1 MEHSGFPSDETLAAF
16 IDGRLDDV
24 TRRRVIEHMTS
35 CDECYSVY
43 LAATE
48 MQKAAGAEPP
58 RRRILPRHFWA
69 ATLSMSMAA
78 VLAVVLFL
86 RPDPGIDHL
95 VVASGNLEY
104 RSVEGRLSGFDAY
117 RPLQD
122 TERATPADVQKDSEK
137 WELLDVAT
145 DIKKAAKKKPNAKN
159 LHALG
164 VAHLLLGNWDEA
176 IDTLKKSDRKRP
188 NDAAVLNDLATA
200 YLARATYKARPSDY
214 VEAAERAKR
223 AWELKQTP
231 EIAWTRAVAF
241 EHLHERTM
249 ARAAWNDYL
258 ELDDQSPWRGEAET
272 RIHDLGAPTDAQKW
286 KTERPLFERAVLHG
300 DAAEI
305 ARIADAFPPRVA
317 EFSEEKLTEWAKGGD
332 AASFDAAER
341 AGAAVAG
348 RGFGYLQDAC
358 VAVRAASP
366 AQVEL
371 TKQAIREL
379 ERGLTLS
386 RQQRFS
392 AAHEALASARELAL
406 RARSPIAQRALLQ
419 LAGCTYNEND
429 YPTTTKLLDALSKE
443 IAPSAIVFRA
453 RIGWLRGLILIEG
466 GHPDDGLR
474 SYLSAAELIK
484 PAGHRDFEAALNA
497 MIGQSYQ
504 ILGKPDQAWEHRLL
518 ALNLAMK
525 AGDPGR
531 VQYVLMESTI
541 AAVFYERRH
550 ELSDLLTGRLLAVSH
565 ALKKNTA
572 IADAHIWRARY
583 LRDSGESNAALDELR
598 SARQV
603 AGAIADKDSRER
615 LMANLELAEG
625 ELLARD
631 EPKVA
636 VVRLTESLRFL
647 DRSGNHLLR
656 AQAYSARAGAYETV
670 RDLKNASLD
679 RKQGIAEVE
688 AQRERIS
695 NDELRTAFVAVA
707 RRLYTEE
714 IDMAVASGDYAR
726 AFDLAERS
734 RATTAGVAPAVTL
747 ERLRQVLPVG
757 VALVEYAA
765 LPERTVAWIVRREG
779 VTATILPSDGKAVSA
794 AAERL
799 IAARTDRRSFDVAA
813 ADLYTRILAPL
824 RPQLS
829 SISTIVFVSEPT
841 WTRFPFAA
849 LLDPSRKR
857 FLFED
862 VDVANAPSASRLV
875 AVIAAAARPRG
886 PENVLVYSD
895 PGNGNAPRLAAAQR
909 EGDLVGRTFPGATV
923 ISGNDATRDNFLA
936 RARFATHIHFAGH
949 ARDDALNGDY
959 SALVFS
965 DGRGDSGLLYAWEV
979 RELDLSRTRL
989 VVLSACGT
997 DAISD
1002 AFLAAGAPATIA
1014 TLWNIGDAHGRELMF
1029 ELYGRLHD
1037 GASPSHA
1044 LRAAQLAVMQDP
1056 GSRPADWAGFELV
1069 GL

>member
-24 TRRRVIEHMTS
+24 TRRRVIEHMTG

-69 ATLSMSMAA
+69 ATLSISMAA
-78 VLAVVLFL
+78 VLTVGFFL
-86 RPDPGIDHL
+86 RPDPGMDHL
-95 VVASGNLEY
+95 IVASANLDY

-137 WELLDVAT
+137 WELLDAAT
-145 DIKKAAKKKPNAKN
+145 DIKKAAKKNPSAKN

-164 VAHLLLGNWDEA
+164 VSHLLLGNWDQA
-176 IDTLKKSDRKRP
+176 IDTLKAVDLKRP
-188 NDAAVLNDLATA
+188 DDAAVLNDLATA

-214 VEAAERAKR
+214 VEAAEQAER
-223 AWELKQTP
+223 AWKLKKTP

-241 EHLHERTM
+241 EHLHVRAT
-249 ARAAWNDYL
+249 ARAAWLDYL
-258 ELDDQSPWRGEAET
+258 ELDGKSPWHREAET
-272 RIHDLGAPTDAQKW
+272 RMQDLGGPTDAQKW
-286 KTERPLFERAVLHG
+286 NKERPLLERAAMTG
-300 DAAEI
+300 DATEI
-305 ARIADAFPPRVA
+305 ARIADAFPAEVA
-317 EFSEEKLTEWAKGGD
+317 EFSQEKLTRWAKEND
-332 AASFDAAER
+332 ASSLDAAER
-341 AGAAVAG
+341 AAAAIAP
-348 RGFGYLQDAC
+348 RGFGYLQATC
-358 VAVRAASP
+358 VAARAASP
-366 AQVEL
+366 ENVEL
-371 TKQAIREL
+371 TKKAMVEL
-379 ERGLTLS
+379 DRGFVLFAG
-386 RQQRFS
+386 QQF
-392 AAHEALASARELAL
+392 ATAHEALASARELAL
-406 RARSPIAQRALLQ
+406 RARSPIAQLALLQ
-419 LAGCTYNEND
+419 LARCMYYEND
-429 YPTTTKLLDALSKE
+429 YAATTKALDALSKE
-443 IAPSAIVFRA
+443 IEPSAIVFRA
-453 RIGWLRGLILIEG
+453 RIYWLRGLILIES

-474 SYLSAAELIK
+474 SYLSAAELVK
-484 PAGHRDFEAALNA
+484 AAGHRDWEAGLNA

-504 ILGKPDQAWEHRLL
+504 ILGKPDQAWEHRLI

-525 AGDPGR
+525 AGDPSR

-550 ELSDLLTGRLLAVSH
+550 ELGDLLTERLLDVSN

-583 LRDSGESNAALDELR
+583 LGDRGESDAALDELR

-603 AGAIADKDSRER
+603 AGAIDDKDSRER

-636 VVRLTESLRFL
+636 VARLTESLRFL

-656 AQAYSARAGAYETV
+656 AQAFSARADAYEIG
-670 RDLKNASLD
+670 RDQKSASLD
-679 RKQGIAEVE
+679 RRQGIAEVE

-695 NDELRTAFVAVA
+695 DDQLRTAFIAVA
-707 RRLYTEE
+707 RRLYTDELE
-714 IDMAVASGDYAR
+714 MAVASGDNAR

-734 RATTAGVAPAVTL
+734 RATTAGVAPAVGL
-747 ERLRQVLPVG
+747 ERLMQVLPVG

-824 RPQLS
+824 RPRLS
-829 SISTIVFVSEPT
+829 SIGTIVFVAEPT
-841 WTRFPFAA
+841 WTHFPFAA

-895 PGNGNAPRLAAAQR
+895 PGNGDAPRLASAQR

-949 ARDDALNGDY
+949 ARDDARNGDY

-1044 LRAAQLAVMQDP
+1044 LRAAQLAVLHDP

>member
-69 ATLSMSMAA
+69 ATLSISMAA
-78 VLAVVLFL
+78 VLTVVVFL
-86 RPDPGIDHL
+86 RPHAGMDHL
-95 VVASGNLEY
+95 IVASGNLEY
-104 RSVEGRLSGFDAY
+104 RTVDGRLSGFDAY
-117 RPLQD
+117 RPLHD

-137 WELLDVAT
+137 WELLDAAT
-145 DIKKAAKKKPNAKN
+145 EVKKAAKKKPNAEN

-164 VAHLLLGNWDEA
+164 VAHLLLGNWDES
-176 IDTLKKSDRKRP
+176 IDTLKESDRKRP

-200 YLARATYKARPSDY
+200 YLARATYTARPSDY
-214 VEAAERAKR
+214 VEAAEQAKR

-241 EHLHERTM
+241 EHLHVRTM
-249 ARAAWNDYL
+249 ARAAWKDYL
-258 ELDDQSPWRGEAET
+258 ELDDNSPWRREAET
-272 RIHDLGAPTDAQKW
+272 RMHDLGGPTDAQKW
-286 KTERPLFERAVLHG
+286 NKERPLFERAALNG

-305 ARIADAFPPRVA
+305 ARIADAFPAKVA
-317 EFSEEKLTEWAKGGD
+317 ELGEEKLSHWAKDGD
-332 AASFDAAER
+332 AASFDAGER
-341 AGAAVAG
+341 AGAAVAA
-348 RGFGYLQDAC
+348 RGFGYLQEAC
-358 VAVRAASP
+358 AAVRAASP

-371 TKQAIREL
+371 TKQAMLEL
-379 ERGLTLS
+379 ERGQTLFKH
-386 RQQRFS
+386 QQFS

-406 RARSPIAQRALLQ
+406 RAGSPVAQHALLQ
-419 LAGCTYNEND
+419 LAGCMYNEND
-429 YPTTTKLLDALSKE
+429 YAATTKALDALSKE
-443 IAPSAIVFRA
+443 VEPSAIVFRA
-453 RIGWLRGLILIEG
+453 RIDWLRGLIQVES

-474 SYLSAAELIK
+474 SYLSAAELVK
-484 PAGHRDFEAALNA
+484 TAGHRDWEAALNA

-504 ILGKPDQAWEHRLL
+504 ILGQPDQAWEHRLL

-525 AGDPGR
+525 AGDPSR
-531 VQYVLMESTI
+531 VQYVLMESTV

-550 ELSDLLTGRLLAVSH
+550 EIGDLLTGRLLDVSY
-565 ALKKNTA
+565 ALKKSTA

-583 LRDSGESNAALDELR
+583 LRDSGDANALDELR
-598 SARQV
+598 SARKA
-603 AGAIADKDSRER
+603 AGAITDKDPRDR

-625 ELLARD
+625 ELLAHD
-631 EPKVA
+631 EPTAA
-636 VVRLTESLRFL
+636 VDRLTEALRFL

-670 RDLKNASLD
+670 RDQKSASLD
-679 RKQGIAEVE
+679 REQGIAEVE
-688 AQRERIS
+688 AQRGRIS
-695 NDELRTAFVAVA
+695 DGELRTAFVAVA
-707 RRLYTEE
+707 RRLYTDE
-714 IDMAVASGDYAR
+714 IDLAVTSGDYER

-734 RATTAGVAPAVTL
+734 RATTAGVAPAVSL

-757 VALVEYAA
+757 VALIEYAA

-824 RPQLS
+824 RPRLS
-829 SISTIVFVSEPT
+829 SINTIVFVPEPT
-841 WTRFPFAA
+841 WTHFPFAA
-849 LLDPSRKR
+849 LRDPTRKH

-875 AVIAAAARPRG
+875 AVIAAASRPRG

-895 PGNGNAPRLAAAQR
+895 PESGNAPRLAAAQR
-909 EGDLVGRTFPGATV
+909 EGDLVGRTFPGAAV
-923 ISGNDATRDNFLA
+923 ISGNDATRENFLA
-936 RARFATHIHFAGH
+936 RARFATLIHFAGH
-949 ARDDALNGDY
+949 ARDDARNGDY

-965 DGRGDSGLLYAWEV
+965 GDGRGDSGLLYAWEV
-979 RELDLSRTRL
+979 RELDLTRTRL

-1014 TLWNIGDAHGRELMF
+1014 TLWNIGDTHGRELMF

-1037 GASPSHA
+1037 GDSPSHA
-1044 LRAAQLAVMQDP
+1044 LRAAQLAVLHDP